1 MAGGL
6 VLRHEG
12 QVHDLGGL
20 DDHEVGVLLLH
31 AGLAVHKAIARPD
44 KRKKVKGCPT
54 ILARSAVLTFKN
66 KEYGSTSC
74 SKPSLKELTM
84 LGHAGGVTER

>member
-20 DDHEVGVLLLH
+20 DDHEVGILLLH

-44 KRKKVKGCPT
+44 KRK
-54 ILARSAVLTFKN
+54 LF
-66 KEYGSTSC
+66 
-74 SKPSLKELTM
+74 
-84 LGHAGGVTER
+84 